1 MSLIADALKK
11 VQRERMQ
18 GERPDGDYP
27 TAADSGALRRKR
39 FMLYA
44 AVPLIIL
51 IGSGLLVLRFDRS
64 GSARPALPQPAAAR
78 AIVAAVGHPTAR
90 QNRDMKASSKRA
102 VPTPPARTGRESHAP
117 QPDATPVVKSHVPV
131 VEPATT
137 GSDEL
142 MRQGEALENRG
153 EELLAIEKYRQALA
167 VRPTPEAYVRIYS
180 VLQKQDNAAL
190 ARVYVQEGVN
200 AFPDHLQLN
209 KILVNLNIRERRFGA
224 ALERIEKCGVQDAA
238 LLTYRGL
245 CRFHLGDFDR
255 AMADFRSSLGWD
267 GAAVENYYYMGLI
280 FDNRKEYPQALLH
293 YRRFLELNP
302 ENRYFRHRQWIV
314 ERMQMLQK
322 AFNSDGRP

>member
-1 MSLIADALKK
+1 MTPSTVARFMASLFPASTLQTCRLLDAGAGL
-11 VQRERMQ
+11 
-18 GERPDGDYP
+18 
-27 TAADSGALRRKR
+27 GALSCAFLDRWISADGLDFQSAEIDAYEIDKTLRARLETTLASYAGRLPVTCRISAGDFIWEAACQSLGPGR
-39 FMLYA
+39 FTHAILNPPYKKINSA
-44 AVPLIIL
+44 SEHRLIL
-51 IGSGLLVLRFDRS
+51 
-64 GSARPALPQPAAAR
+64 
-78 AIVAAVGHPTAR
+78 
-90 QNRDMKASSKRA
+90 
-102 VPTPPARTGRESHAP
+102 
-117 QPDATPVVKSHVPV
+117 
-131 VEPATT
+131 
-137 GSDEL
+137 
-142 MRQGEALENRG
+142 
-153 EELLAIEKYRQALA
+153 RQAGIET
-167 VRPTPEAYVRIYS
+167 VNFIHS